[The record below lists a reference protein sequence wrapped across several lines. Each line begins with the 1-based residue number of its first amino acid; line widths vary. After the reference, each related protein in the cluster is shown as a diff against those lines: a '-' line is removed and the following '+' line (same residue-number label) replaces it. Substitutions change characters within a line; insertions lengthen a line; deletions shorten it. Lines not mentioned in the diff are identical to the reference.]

1 MARLLILIILLSS
14 CSAEW
19 HLKKAIKKDPEIV
32 SNILIYKY
40 DTLWTNSIRL
50 KDSVSIDFRDSVLI
64 TNDTIVIKLKK
75 TANNNIN
82 VDAKVVPYPIYRKVT
97 QYKTVI
103 KQKEKKFES
112 FFWQIVLATIVVLGS
127 LRIINKSIE

>member
-75 TANNNIN
+75 TANNNIS

>member
-1 MARLLILIILLSS
+1 MARLLILLILLNS

-75 TANNNIN
+75 TASNNIS

-103 KQKEKKFES
+103 KQKEKRFEA
-112 FFWQIVLATIVVLGS
+112 FFWQIVLAIIVVLGS
-127 LRIINKSIE
+127 LKVINKSIE

>member
-75 TANNNIN
+75 TANNNIS

-103 KQKEKKFES
+103 KQKEKKLES

>member
-50 KDSVSIDFRDSVLI
+50 QDSVSIDFRDSVLI

-75 TANNNIN
+75 TANNNIS

>member
-75 TANNNIN
+75 TANNNIS

-103 KQKEKKFES
+103 KQREKKFES

>member
-1 MARLLILIILLSS
+1 MARLLILLILLSS

-40 DTLWTNSIRL
+40 DTLWTNSIRI

-75 TANNNIN
+75 TANNNIS

-103 KQKEKKFES
+103 KQREKKLES

>member
-75 TANNNIN
+75 TANNNIS

-103 KQKEKKFES
+103 KQREKKFES
-112 FFWQIVLATIVVLGS
+112 FFWQIVLATIVILGS

>member
-40 DTLWTNSIRL
+40 DTLWTNSIRI

-75 TANNNIN
+75 TANNNIS

-103 KQKEKKFES
+103 KQREKKLES

>member
-64 TNDTIVIKLKK
+64 TNDTIFIKLKK
-75 TANNNIN
+75 TANNNIS

-103 KQKEKKFES
+103 KQREKKFES
-112 FFWQIVLATIVVLGS
+112 LFWQIVLATIVVLGS

>member
-75 TANNNIN
+75 TANNNIS

-103 KQKEKKFES
+103 KQREKKLES

-127 LRIINKSIE
+127 LKIINKSIE

>member
-1 MARLLILIILLSS
+1 MARLLILLILLNS

-40 DTLWTNSIRL
+40 DTLWTNSIRI

-75 TANNNIN
+75 TASNNIS

-103 KQKEKKFES
+103 KQKEKRFEA
-112 FFWQIVLATIVVLGS
+112 FFWQIVLAIIVVLGS
-127 LRIINKSIE
+127 LKVINKSIE

>member
-75 TANNNIN
+75 TANNNIS

-103 KQKEKKFES
+103 KQREKKFES
-112 FFWQIVLATIVVLGS
+112 LFWQIVLATIVVLGS

>member
-75 TANNNIN
+75 TANNNIS

-103 KQKEKKFES
+103 KQREKKLES

>member
-64 TNDTIVIKLKK
+64 TNDTIFIKLKK
-75 TANNNIN
+75 TANNNIS

>member
-75 TANNNIN
+75 TANNNIS

-112 FFWQIVLATIVVLGS
+112 FFWQIVLATIVVIGS